1 MLVNDATLNKVSS
14 FNAAN
19 IGKLFQSTTIK
30 GVFLLK

>member
-19 IGKLFQSTTIK
+19 IGKLFQSTILSA
-30 GVFLLK
+30 VFLLK